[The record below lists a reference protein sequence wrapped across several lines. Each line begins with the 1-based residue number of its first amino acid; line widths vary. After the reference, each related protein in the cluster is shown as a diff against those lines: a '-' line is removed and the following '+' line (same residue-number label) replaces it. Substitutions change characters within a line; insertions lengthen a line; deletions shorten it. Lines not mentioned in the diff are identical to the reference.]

1 MDQQQIVSSS
11 SLDHASTAQQQGEA
25 AGYEDRYRAAEKAR
39 IEATEKNVTFKAE
52 LI

>member
-11 SLDHASTAQQQGEA
+11 SLDHASTAQQQGEV